1 MITKIKGVTM
11 TEKIAVLGA
20 GSWGSMLAY
29 ILHQNGN
36 DVRLYARNPEQV
48 KEFNT
53 QHTNSHYLKDF
64 TFPES
69 MKATDSLKDALDGV
83 DDVLFI
89 VPSQATRSVAKVV
102 NQILAKKR
110 IKPYIIHGSKGLE
123 KGTFDRISTVL
134 EEEINPEN
142 RKTVSV
148 ISGPSQ
154 AEGVAKHDPTLITVA
169 SEDMRSA
176 EHFQKLFMNDYFRI
190 YTNNDIIGVEFGGAL
205 KNIIALGAGALY
217 GLEYGDNAKAAL
229 MTRGVAEISR
239 LGVSFGANP
248 LTFTGLSGMGDVI
261 VTATSKDSRNWRAG
275 YQLGK
280 GKKLDEI
287 VTDMGMVI
295 EGIATSEAA
304 YDLAK
309 TRGVEMPITNAIH
322 SVLNN
327 EETVKD
333 AITKLM
339 TREGRSEIG

>member
-1 MITKIKGVTM
+1 
-11 TEKIAVLGA
+11 
-20 GSWGSMLAY
+20 
-29 ILHQNGN
+29 
-36 DVRLYARNPEQV
+36 
-48 KEFNT
+48 
-53 QHTNSHYLKDF
+53 
-64 TFPES
+64 
-69 MKATDSLKDALDGV
+69 
-83 DDVLFI
+83 
-89 VPSQATRSVAKVV
+89 
-102 NQILAKKR
+102 
-110 IKPYIIHGSKGLE
+110 
-123 KGTFDRISTVL
+123 
-134 EEEINPEN
+134 
-142 RKTVSV
+142 
-148 ISGPSQ
+148 
-154 AEGVAKHDPTLITVA
+154 
-169 SEDMRSA
+169 
-176 EHFQKLFMNDYFRI
+176 MNDYFRV
-190 YTNNDIIGVEFGGAL
+190 YTNSDIIGVEFGGAL

-287 VTDMGMVI
+287 VADMGMVI
-295 EGIATSEAA
+295 EGIATSEVA

-333 AITKLM
+333 AIMKLM

>member
-1 MITKIKGVTM
+1 
-11 TEKIAVLGA
+11 
-20 GSWGSMLAY
+20 
-29 ILHQNGN
+29 
-36 DVRLYARNPEQV
+36 
-48 KEFNT
+48 
-53 QHTNSHYLKDF
+53 
-64 TFPES
+64 
-69 MKATDSLKDALDGV
+69 
-83 DDVLFI
+83 
-89 VPSQATRSVAKVV
+89 
-102 NQILAKKR
+102 
-110 IKPYIIHGSKGLE
+110 
-123 KGTFDRISTVL
+123 
-134 EEEINPEN
+134 
-142 RKTVSV
+142 
-148 ISGPSQ
+148 
-154 AEGVAKHDPTLITVA
+154 
-169 SEDMRSA
+169 
-176 EHFQKLFMNDYFRI
+176 MNDYFRV

-287 VTDMGMVI
+287 VADMGMVI